1 MELSFEKRNLRRSI
15 SYKNISNY
23 AELDSES
30 KREEIIQ
37 NSLEQLKSREIFIN
51 SIGIEYSNKKPI
63 HLVKDVVSLPVIN
76 LLNEN
81 LQRAYS
87 IKPKSRESILPVVI
101 NYLKETA
108 PYSIFRFDIIS
119 FYESFER
126 PSVLKKI
133 KDDGLLSNETI
144 KVLELLFLEFQK
156 KQKGDPKIEFK
167 GLPRGLNI
175 SATLSEIM
183 FQDFDK
189 KILENKDVFYY
200 ARYVDDI
207 IIIAK
212 SGKKAKEFQ
221 NEIKNLI
228 PKPLKFHNTS
238 NKQAA
243 LNIPKSSEDS
253 NNKNIVLKF
262 SFLGYEF
269 TISDTTEIDKNCFS
283 LPRRKIDIDI
293 SENKIDKIKERT
305 RLTLIHFLKSH
316 FPMGSEYQKMILRL
330 KFLTSNYDL
339 PIPNKGKTIKSGIRY
354 NYRFITSDKSL
365 KELDR
370 YLSMLLFSKNS
381 KTSRKLRNVL
391 GIDNVRD
398 LAHFSFSSGY
408 NLKKHC
414 KFTTE
419 ELDKIKEAWRK

>member
-15 SYKNISNY
+15 SYKNISKY
-23 AELDSES
+23 AELDSED

-37 NSLEQLKSREIFIN
+37 NSLQKLNDREIFIH
-51 SIGIEYSNKKPI
+51 SLGIEYSNNKPI
-63 HLVKDVVSLPVIN
+63 HLIKNVDALPVIN
-76 LLNEN
+76 LINEN

-87 IKPKSRESILPVVI
+87 IKPSSRENILPVVI
-101 NYLKETA
+101 NCLKETA
-108 PYSIFRFDIIS
+108 PYSIFRFDIVS

-126 PSVLKKI
+126 SSVLKKV

-144 KVLELLFLEFQK
+144 QALELLFMEFQN
-156 KQKGDPKIEFK
+156 KQENYSKNEFK
-167 GLPRGLNI
+167 GLPRGLSI

-189 KILENKDVFYY
+189 KVAAKKDVFYY

-212 SGKKAKEFQ
+212 SDKKAKDFQ
-221 NEIKNLI
+221 NEVSNLI
-228 PKPLKFHNTS
+228 PKPLRFHNRS
-238 NKQAA
+238 DKQAS
-243 LNIPKSSEDS
+243 LNIPKCSEET
-253 NNKNIVLKF
+253 KYKTAPPVF
-262 SFLGYEF
+262 SFLGYKF
-269 TISDTTEIDKNCFS
+269 TISDIEKVDGNCFG
-283 LPRRKIDIDI
+283 LVRRHVDIDI
-293 SENKIDKIKERT
+293 SENKINKIKERT

-316 FPMGSEYQKMILRL
+316 FPMGYEYQKMIFRL

-339 PIPNKGKTIKSGIRY
+339 RIPNKRKTIKSGIRY

-370 YLSMLLFSKNS
+370 YLSMLLFSRKN
-381 KTSRKLRNVL
+381 KISRKLHKIL
-391 GIDNVRD
+391 GSDNVRD
-398 LAHFSFSSGY
+398 LAHFSFSTGF

-419 ELDKIKEAWRK
+419 ELNTIQEAWRK